1 METKVKNEKEI
12 AIMKESGKRL
22 GMVLQELLATAAFV
36 AIAKLDASPSF
47 LTVRNYQW
55 ATCICVND
63 TVVHGIP
70 TDTPFQDGDVVTVD
84 VGLIYKELHT
94 DTAWTKVVQS
104 EEFRPKADRPLDD
117 KVQRNV
123 EKFLQIGEKALW
135 AGIAQARGGNH
146 IGDISQTVQQIVE
159 GSGYHIVELLVGH
172 GIGYSLHEYPHVPN
186 VLTRPIKTTPT
197 LLPGMTFAIEV
208 IYTQGLPDIMHM
220 PDGWTIKTV
229 DGSLAAVFEHTVLI
243 TQGNPLVL
251 TK

>member
-22 GMVLQELLATAAFV
+22 GMVLQELLAMVVPGTTPKMIDTAAFA
-36 AIAKLDASPSF
+36 AITKLDASPSF

-172 GIGYSLHEYPHVPN
+172 GIGYSLP
-186 VLTRPIKTTPT
+186 
-197 LLPGMTFAIEV
+197 
-208 IYTQGLPDIMHM
+208 
-220 PDGWTIKTV
+220 
-229 DGSLAAVFEHTVLI
+229 
-243 TQGNPLVL
+243 
-251 TK
+251 